1 MAVASNVTLAYNV
14 SNITYNE
21 AAPSGGILIV
31 FLLLVCI
38 WIIVINALVFTCLL
52 MSRHALKSF
61 VNIQMLSFSLTDLF
75 VGVCAIPVTLTYQI
89 TTAFPYFEA
98 CAGIFYGYSIS
109 QTANLL
115 HAFGICI
122 HRIVIIKRCAGRKE
136 TNPESML
143 RTLFLQ
149 ILMIW
154 VLSVFIVSIP
164 FGLYGRFGGELNECS
179 LNTLFGD
186 NYIKFVAIMD
196 SIFIIPQIGMN
207 VVYVYTFRFLFT
219 TWKGINAKRKQL
231 RKSNTYS
238 CREMI
243 SYGTETGAD
252 EIITENSS
260 KSTILDFSPDKNGL
274 QAAGHTTTIKLEIPA
289 NESRDNKGKQKS
301 FKKVEEINLEHYQ
314 FNFTRA
320 EAEILS
326 RTQSGDEETLF
337 LRRLRGNLNFKNRKR
352 FSNDYLSQISGAT
365 FSSCFSID
373 KSKKHFSR
381 LDRRASNYRNGR
393 KLGYRS
399 QREVLITIGLILL
412 VLNVFMTPLNLLV
425 IIELISHGFL
435 TRKVKFVIMA
445 FALINSALNPI
456 IYALR
461 IKPFRDVFARNSKA
475 CMRLC
480 LNKHAAEKFK
490 VKRDNSDSRNYRT
503 VLI

>member
-1 MAVASNVTLAYNV
+1 
-14 SNITYNE
+14 
-21 AAPSGGILIV
+21 
-31 FLLLVCI
+31 
-38 WIIVINALVFTCLL
+38 

-89 TTAFPYFEA
+89 TIAFPYFEA
-98 CAGIFYGYSIS
+98 CAGIFYGYCIS

-136 TNPESML
+136 TNPDSML

-154 VLSVFIVSIP
+154 ILSVFLVSIP
-164 FGLYGRFGGELNECS
+164 FGLYGRFGGKLNECS

-186 NYIKFVAIMD
+186 NYINFVAIMD
-196 SIFIIPQIGMN
+196 SILIIPQIGMN
-207 VVYVYTFRFLFT
+207 VVYVYMFRFLFT

-231 RKSNTYS
+231 RKSSTYS
-238 CREMI
+238 CRKLI
-243 SYGTETGAD
+243 SYETETGAD

-274 QAAGHTTTIKLEIPA
+274 QEAGHTATIKLEIPA
-289 NESRDNKGKQKS
+289 NESRDNKGKQTS
-301 FKKVEEINLEHYQ
+301 FKIVEEIDLKHYQ

-320 EAEILS
+320 EATLPG
-326 RTQSGDEETLF
+326 RTQSSDGEILF
-337 LRRLRGNLNFKNRKR
+337 LRRLRGNLNLKNRKKV
-352 FSNDYLSQISGAT
+352 SKDYLSQMGAS
-365 FSSCFSID
+365 FSSGFTID

-381 LDRRASNYRNGR
+381 LNRRASNYSNGR
-393 KLGYRS
+393 KLGYRR

-412 VLNVFMTPLNLLV
+412 VVNVFMTPLNLLV
-425 IIELISHGFL
+425 IIERISHGFL

-445 FALINSALNPI
+445 FALMNSALNPI

-461 IKPFRDVFARNSKA
+461 IKPFRRVFARNSKI

-480 LNKHAAEKFK
+480 LNKYAAEKFK
-490 VKRDNSDSRNYRT
+490 VK
-503 VLI
+503 